1 VLPWSHP
8 VWDKEG
14 TASQNYQK
22 IIKMYHW
29 MLKKSAM
36 SSTKILYIGLQ
47 NIDIAMHFIRWDSNW
62 GSISREG
69 TIQSQRVYRA
79 WNMVMLEK
87 GVTILS
93 QATMSHEI
101 INGIIDIFG
110 QLWAVNGI
118 TC

>member
-8 VWDKEG
+8 VGDKEG

-47 NIDIAMHFIRWDSNW
+47 NIDIAMHFIR
-62 GSISREG
+62 
-69 TIQSQRVYRA
+69 
-79 WNMVMLEK
+79 
-87 GVTILS
+87 
-93 QATMSHEI
+93 
-101 INGIIDIFG
+101 
-110 QLWAVNGI
+110 
-118 TC
+118 